1 MGSKDNIKDTINP
14 NFRDKMWDVKKM
26 EDKRKLRYYKEV
38 INPTVDNQNYLS
50 MLTSTKSKI
59 NIARIRNKSREL
71 QSDTKRSSTPKTP

>member
-14 NFRDKMWDVKKM
+14 NFRDKMWDVKKI

-50 MLTSTKSKI
+50 MLTSTKSKM

-71 QSDTKRSSTPKTP
+71 QSDSKRSSTPKTP

>member
-38 INPTVDNQNYLS
+38 INPIVDNQNYLS
-50 MLTSTKSKI
+50 MLTSTKSKM

-71 QSDTKRSSTPKTP
+71 QSDSKRSSTHKTP

>member
-38 INPTVDNQNYLS
+38 INSIVDNQKYLS
-50 MLTSTKSKI
+50 MLTSTKSKM

-71 QSDTKRSSTPKTP
+71 QSDSKRSSTPKTP

>member
-26 EDKRKLRYYKEV
+26 EDKRKLMYYKEV

-50 MLTSTKSKI
+50 MLTSTKSKM

-71 QSDTKRSSTPKTP
+71 QSDSKRLSTPKTP